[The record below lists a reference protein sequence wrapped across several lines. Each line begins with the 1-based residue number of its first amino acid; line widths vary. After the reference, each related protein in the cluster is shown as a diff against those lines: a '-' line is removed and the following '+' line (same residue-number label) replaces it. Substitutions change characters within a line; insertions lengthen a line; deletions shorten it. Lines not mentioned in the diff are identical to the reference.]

1 MARKQAKPGCFLTE
15 QLLHGSALRHC
26 CPFGPVASVASIS
39 TLSKKKKKKK
49 TKKKTFFSPSTLV
62 LNTFTLLSR
71 PLLSLLFLPKPQRT
85 ELDLKGGGCN
95 SCPRLLPIS
104 SPIFLCSFSIAC
116 LGHRPCTRTLLR
128 RSLCLPR
135 RESLVQPF
143 VCALVEGQRS
153 CYACACS
160 ARASLSLER
169 LLTLSLVSFNRS
181 CVLSS
186 KHTRHP
192 RSIRSFVQRDYVES
206 LTNTNSKKEGRVV
219 TRASLLF
226 YIHHR

>member
-1 MARKQAKPGCFLTE
+1 MAALCAIAVRSDLWLR
-15 QLLHGSALRHC
+15 LLRSP
-26 CPFGPVASVASIS
+26 PFRR
-39 TLSKKKKKKK
+39 KKKKKRKK
-49 TKKKTFFSPSTLV
+49 PFSLPQHLSSILSLSFLALYCPFCFSPS
-62 LNTFTLLSR
+62 LSG
-71 PLLSLLFLPKPQRT
+71 LSLISR
-85 ELDLKGGGCN
+85 GGGCN

-206 LTNTNSKKEGRVV
+206 LTVV
-219 TRASLLF
+219 SRASL
-226 YIHHR
+226 